1 MSIIELDA
9 GFASSSSPEYRVDE
23 KGANNA
29 RRRVVV
35 VIVVVVVVVVASR
48 PGDPSSSRLEAGLT
62 AFCSFGTFGLIGFG
76 LIAEPRA
83 TSSACSSA

>member
-9 GFASSSSPEYRVDE
+9 GFTSSSSPEYRVDE

-29 RRRVVV
+29 RRRV
-35 VIVVVVVVVVASR
+35 VVVVVVVVASR

-62 AFCSFGTFGLIGFG
+62 AFCSFGTFGLIGFV
-76 LIAEPRA
+76 LTAEPRA

>member
-9 GFASSSSPEYRVDE
+9 GFTSSSSPEYRVDE

-29 RRRVVV
+29 RRRV
-35 VIVVVVVVVVASR
+35 VVVVVVVVASR

>member
-35 VIVVVVVVVVASR
+35 VVVVVVASR

-62 AFCSFGTFGLIGFG
+62 AFCSFGTFDLIGFG

>member
-9 GFASSSSPEYRVDE
+9 GFTSSSSPEYRVDE

-29 RRRVVV
+29 RRRV
-35 VIVVVVVVVVASR
+35 VVVVVVVVASR

-62 AFCSFGTFGLIGFG
+62 AFCSFGTFGLTGFG

>member
-9 GFASSSSPEYRVDE
+9 GFTSSSSPEYRVDE

-29 RRRVVV
+29 RRRVV
-35 VIVVVVVVVVASR
+35 VVVVVVVVASR

>member
-29 RRRVVV
+29 RRRV
-35 VIVVVVVVVVASR
+35 VVVVVVVVASR

>member
-1 MSIIELDA
+1 VSIIELDA
-9 GFASSSSPEYRVDE
+9 GFTSSSSPEYRVDE

-35 VIVVVVVVVVASR
+35 VVVVVVVVASR

-62 AFCSFGTFGLIGFG
+62 AFRSFGTFGLIGFG

-83 TSSACSSA
+83 TSSNCSSA

>member
-9 GFASSSSPEYRVDE
+9 GFTSSSSPEYRVDE

-35 VIVVVVVVVVASR
+35 VVGVVVASR

-62 AFCSFGTFGLIGFG
+62 AFCSFGTFGLTGFG

>member
-9 GFASSSSPEYRVDE
+9 GFTSSSSPEYRVDE

-29 RRRVVV
+29 RRRV
-35 VIVVVVVVVVASR
+35 VVVVVVVVASR

-83 TSSACSSA
+83 TSSNCSSA

>member
-9 GFASSSSPEYRVDE
+9 GFTSSSSPEYRVDE

-29 RRRVVV
+29 RRRV
-35 VIVVVVVVVVASR
+35 VVVVVVVVASR

-76 LIAEPRA
+76 LTAEPRA